1 MLAGPGVRLPDGSDR
16 GAVVFGIV
24 GLADAASDKEC
35 LVRAS
40 AVAAIARRGD
50 PELLSAIVPLLD
62 DEQDTVRFNA
72 AAAVVMLSASRGG
85 PARW

>member
-1 MLAGPGVRLPDGSDR
+1 
-16 GAVVFGIV
+16 
-24 GLADAASDKEC
+24 
-35 LVRAS
+35 VRAS
-40 AVAAIARRGD
+40 AVAAIAKRGD

-72 AAAVVMLSASRGG
+72 AAAVVKLSASRGS